1 MKVSIVFVAVVQ
13 SVRIIRSHAEVKIA
27 ANNELRTWYIPSVDF
42 DKEVPVGARITG
54 TTWEVIKTKLLI
66 GEFY

>member
-1 MKVSIVFVAVVQ
+1 MKVLIVFVAVVQ
-13 SVRIIRSHAEVKIA
+13 SVRTVGSYTEIKIT
-27 ANNELRTWYIPSVDF
+27 ANNELCTCFLPSADF

-54 TTWEVIKTKLLI
+54 TTWEAIKTKLLI